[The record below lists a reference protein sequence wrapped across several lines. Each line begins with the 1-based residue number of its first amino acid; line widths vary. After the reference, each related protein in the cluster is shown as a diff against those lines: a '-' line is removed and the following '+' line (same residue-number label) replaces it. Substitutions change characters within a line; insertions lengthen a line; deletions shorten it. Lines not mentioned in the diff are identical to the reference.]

1 MGSPDPGS
9 ARERRSGP
17 PDSLW
22 SGPYRRASAGMFS
35 LAFLEAYSVTAITT
49 AMPRAA
55 EELDGVALYGLAFA
69 ATLAASV
76 VAMAV
81 AAPWLERTGPG
92 RPLFTGLGLFTVGL
106 LLGAT
111 SGTMGQLVLGRAVQG
126 LGVGL
131 NAVALYVVIARVFPA
146 NERARMFAALAAAWV
161 LPTVVGPPISGA
173 ITDRWG
179 WRWVF
184 LSVPV
189 LALVSAALLRSG
201 TGGTGGSDPSDP
213 GASGPGAP
221 PEDGPTVPWRRERRP
236 AFALVAAAAVLIV
249 SDAGQ
254 HRSAWW
260 VPELAAALAALV
272 AVTPRLLPPGT
283 WLARR
288 GLPAVVLMRALIGTA
303 FTVADVYLPLLMIQ
317 QRQLPAWLA
326 GLSLTIGG
334 VTWFCGSW
342 LAGRGLLQPAAL
354 LRVGSW
360 VLLLGIAVA
369 GLVAQPG
376 VPAWVAWLGWAVGG
390 LGIGM
395 CYPILSVL
403 LLEQSG
409 PAEQGRNA
417 AALQLNETLT
427 SAAVLAIVGAVFAA
441 LLTSGGQGYMLAF
454 TIAAALAL
462 AAALV
467 AGRVH

>member
-1 MGSPDPGS
+1 
-9 ARERRSGP
+9 
-17 PDSLW
+17 
-22 SGPYRRASAGMFS
+22 MFS

-81 AAPWLERTGPG
+81 AAPWLERTDPG
-92 RPLFTGLGLFTVGL
+92 WPLFTGLGLFTAGL
-106 LLGAT
+106 LLAGT

-146 NERARMFAALAAAWV
+146 AVRARMFAALAAAWV

-173 ITDRWG
+173 VTDRWG

-201 TGGTGGSDPSDP
+201 TRGSGTGGSDPGNPGFDLRSPNGSDP
-213 GASGPGAP
+213 GGL

-254 HRSAWW
+254 RRSAWW

-376 VPAWVAWLGWAVGG
+376 VPAWAAWLGWAFGG

-403 LLEQSG
+403 LLEQSA

-441 LLTSGGQGYMLAF
+441 LLTTGGQGYVLAF
-454 TIAAALAL
+454 TVAAALAL